1 VSLLLTGAT
10 DLDGR
15 RVDVRID
22 GLRVAAVAPSLAPG
36 PADDVLDLTGS
47 WLLPAPA
54 EPHAHLDK
62 ALTSHRAPNRTG
74 DLAGAI
80 EAIRAIAADFTHED
94 LVDRATRAAYE
105 YLANGTTAIRTHA
118 DVGVHAGTRHLRA
131 LLQVRDAL
139 AGVVQIQVVAL
150 VSAPFTAEEAAAAPR
165 LLAEAVELGADVVG
179 GAPHLWADRDAGQ
192 ALSFEAAVRAGLPL
206 DLHTDETL
214 DPTAQGLL
222 DLARRVTA
230 TGYDRGVTASHC
242 VSLGAHPLEV
252 ARATAREVARAGV
265 GVVALPQTNLVL
277 QGRDVPVAPPRGL
290 TAVRALLDAGATVGA
305 GGDNLRDPFNPMG
318 RADACEAA
326 SLLVTAGHLSTRE
339 AWLAVSAGARR
350 CMGLPVPAV
359 AEGAVAQFV
368 AVAAESLDAAVAG
381 AGTARVVV
389 SGDRVLATTHVHRAV
404 LPGIA
409 GGVLPG
415 PVSRS

>member
-1 VSLLLTGAT
+1 MTLLLSGAT

-15 RVDVRID
+15 RVDVRVD
-22 GLRVAAVAPSLAPG
+22 GARVAAVAPSLAAEPG
-36 PADDVLDLTGS
+36 EEVLDLTGH

-62 ALTSHRAPNRTG
+62 ALTSHRVPNRTG

-94 LVDRATRAAYE
+94 LVERATRAVGE

-131 LLQVRDAL
+131 LIQVRDAL
-139 AGVVQIQVVAL
+139 AGLVRIQVVAL
-150 VSAPFTAEEAAAAPR
+150 ISAPFSAAEAEAAPR
-165 LLAEAVELGADVVG
+165 LLAEAIRLGTDVVG

-192 ALSFEAAVRAGLPL
+192 TLSFDAAVRAGLPL

-222 DLARRVTA
+222 DLARRVTS
-230 TGYDRGVTASHC
+230 TGFDRGVTAGHC
-242 VSLGAHPLEV
+242 VSLGVHPLEV
-252 ARATAREVARAGV
+252 ARSTAREVARAGI
-265 GVVALPQTNLVL
+265 GVVALPQTNLFL
-277 QGRDVPVAPPRGL
+277 QGRDAGVAPPRGL
-290 TAVRALLDAGATVGA
+290 TAVRALLDAGATVGG

-359 AEGAVAQFV
+359 TEGAAAEFV
-368 AVAAESLDAAVAG
+368 AIAAESLDAAVAG
-381 AGTARVVV
+381 AGTARVVL
-389 SGDRVLATTHVHRAV
+389 SGERVLATSAV
-404 LPGIA
+404 QRSVTPIA
-409 GGVLPG
+409 PAAA
-415 PVSRS
+415 VSRS